1 MAGAR
6 LVWAL
11 LALRSFTSTLAVPGR
26 TEWPPAAAL
35 NGILPPW
42 LSLPDGEDI
51 LKQFDLSETQLNQQ
65 QTVQI
70 VNIPGY
76 ANWTETGWNV
86 RLHGAAYR
94 DPPLTTQQLNEAAK
108 PFVPGLDYDTMN
120 DSMKLQARNLTGG
133 IVTVPTDGVYI
144 SFDFVYNRN
153 SIATVSYPGPTDGWG
168 EYDAFVQVAVADG
181 IVPTGNVTINTQGVE
196 LFNNVSIS
204 GNASTYLVPTQGITL
219 VSDVDDIL
227 RVTKIWNPQEGLQNT
242 FVYPFQPWM
251 SMSAVMNRWDATIP
265 NLHFHYLT
273 TTPIKVAR
281 PYMSFIYGNYP
292 LGSFDVRPLNFTTL
306 DQTFSIRKVNL
317 QRVLETFPYRK
328 FVLLADTSNW
338 DVMKQYPAMAKEF
351 PGRVQCILIRNVTA
365 TDTSDYFPYDTSGFK
380 DLDNSTYMFFRT
392 PDDIAGLNFAN
403 GDCRNSSVPQNVT
416 FAWQG
421 VENLLNAAPAN
432 TVPSGHNLV
441 ALLGLFLGV
450 TILF

>member
-42 LSLPDGEDI
+42 LDLPDGEDI

-120 DSMKLQARNLTGG
+120 DTMKIQARNLTGG

-227 RVTKIWNPQEGLQNT
+227 RHVRRDEPMGRDDSQPTLPLSY
-242 FVYPFQPWM
+242 YPP
-251 SMSAVMNRWDATIP
+251 SN
-265 NLHFHYLT
+265 
-273 TTPIKVAR
+273 
-281 PYMSFIYGNYP
+281 
-292 LGSFDVRPLNFTTL
+292 FDVRPLNFTTL

-365 TDTSDYFPYDTSGFK
+365 TDTSDYFPTDAICLKYDTSGFK

-432 TVPSGHNLV
+432 TTPSGRKLV
-441 ALLGLFLGV
+441 ALFGLF
-450 TILF
+450 